1 MGENQVNKQTDDSG
15 YKSDQSEE
23 DVQEQVFTSDGIVS
37 DIIPPFDQVDF
48 TKSLLERGRSPNLV
62 G

>member
-23 DVQEQVFTSDGIVS
+23 DVQEQDFTSDECKG
-37 DIIPPFDQVDF
+37 DIIPPFDLVDF
-48 TKSLLERGRSPNLV
+48 TKSLLERGSSPKLV

>member
-23 DVQEQVFTSDGIVS
+23 DVQEQDFTSDESVG
-37 DIIPPFDQVDF
+37 DIIPPFDLVDF
-48 TKSLLERGRSPNLV
+48 TKYLLERGSSPNLV